1 MKIVYFGTDVFLSSF
16 RFLADREEIL
26 ALYTYHND
34 EDYFTEYEI
43 VREAESRGIP
53 VFYGRIAEDRVRAY
67 FEEEGCELFFSAEYG
82 YVIPIPDGLASFR
95 GLNVHSSLLP
105 EGRGYYPIECAMAQ
119 GLAETGVTMHRIIAE
134 TDAGD
139 VLFQERIAVRPEMD
153 AVDVYLESARHAL
166 AMTQRLFADF
176 DQHWN
181 AAVPQAQL
189 QPRGAKPPA
198 AGRTLDHGM
207 TVAGALALHRRF
219 NQMTLVRIGGVTYHV
234 VTIEAGRSA
243 LAAPEVEIAA
253 GRYLYETADGHLRLS
268 VIASKEGR

>member
-16 RFLADREEIL
+16 RYLADSEEIL

-43 VREAESRGIP
+43 VREAGARGIP

-82 YVIPIPDGLASFR
+82 YLIPIPEGLASFR

-119 GLAETGVTMHRIIAE
+119 GLAETGVTMHKIVAE

-139 VLFQERIAVRPEMD
+139 VLFQERIPVSPEMD
-153 AVDVYLESARHAL
+153 SVDVYLASASHAC
-166 AMTQRLFADF
+166 AMTRRLFADF
-176 DQHWN
+176 DRQWQ
-181 AAVPQAQL
+181 AAVPQPQL
-189 QPRGAKPPA
+189 QPRWSKPPA
-198 AGRTLDHGM
+198 ADRTLVHGM
-207 TVAGALALHRRF
+207 TVAEALAIHRRF
-219 NQMTLVRIGGVTYHV
+219 NQMTLVRLDGVPYHV
-234 VTIEAGRSA
+234 VSIEAGRSA
-243 LAAPEVEIAA
+243 LSAPEIEIAER
-253 GRYLYETADGHLRLS
+253 RYLYETVDGHLRLS
-268 VIASKEGR
+268 VCASKEGR